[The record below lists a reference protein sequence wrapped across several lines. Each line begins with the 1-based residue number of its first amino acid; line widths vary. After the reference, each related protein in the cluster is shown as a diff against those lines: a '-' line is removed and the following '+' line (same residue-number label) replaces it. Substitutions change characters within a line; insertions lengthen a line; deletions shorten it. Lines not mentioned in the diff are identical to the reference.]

1 MYFKILL
8 NYLIGY
14 VQIEIEGYYI
24 ERFINFCNQKK
35 IFLWNLKKKT
45 QAAAILNI
53 SIKDFKRIKAI
64 AKKAKCKVKIQK
76 KKGLPFLFH
85 RYQKRKIFF
94 VFLLLMIIGIVA
106 LSNFIWNIEITGNET
121 IAKEEIEAIL
131 KENNFCIGTSK
142 IGLNTKEII
151 NQIRL
156 QRNDIAWV
164 RN

>member
-8 NYLIGY
+8 SYLIGY

-24 ERFINFCNQKK
+24 ERFINFCNQRK
-35 IFLWNLKKKT
+35 ILLWNLKKKT
-45 QAAAILNI
+45 QAVATLNI
-53 SIKDFKRIKAI
+53 SVKDFKKIKTI

-76 KKGLPFLFH
+76 KKGLPFIFH
-85 RYQKRKIFF
+85 RYKKRKIFF
-94 VFLLLMIIGIVA
+94 IFLLLLIIVIVV

-131 KENNFCIGTSK
+131 KENNFCVGTSK
-142 IGLNTKEII
+142 INLNTKEII

-156 QRNDIAWV
+156 KRNDIAWV